1 MKIISALLCFLSLSC
16 SASECDIS
24 PKVISAYYQLST
36 QAANS
41 ERMTKPVQ
49 QLFELH
55 RNNNTV
61 LQRNVSAGINDIW
74 LLNGNRLSLNRAF
87 EKYQHTIE
95 YQPNELRHQPQ
106 WQDAFQLVMTP
117 ELSQMQLVEQKN
129 QGCLLEQHFV
139 LKDKH
144 REYQL
149 TWLPKLQ
156 LVKFFQVKDAELTRQ
171 WQLSKFQPNAAKTV
185 SLLKQYASYQS
196 TDYADIGD
204 NEGIPFLATM
214 INQGFSMP
222 VHHRPALVDKGHQH

>member
-1 MKIISALLCFLSLSC
+1 MKIILALLCLLSLSS
-16 SASECDIS
+16 SASECNIS
-24 PKVISAYYQLST
+24 PNVISAYYQLST
-36 QAANS
+36 QVANS
-41 ERMTKPVQ
+41 KRITKPVQ

-87 EKYQHTIE
+87 EMYQHTIE

-117 ELSQMQLVEQKN
+117 EKHQMQLIEQKN
-129 QGCLLEQHFV
+129 SGCLLEQHFV
-139 LKDKH
+139 LKGKH
-144 REYQL
+144 GEYQL

-156 LVKFFQVKDAELTRQ
+156 LVKFFQVKDTELTRQ
-171 WQLSKFQPNAAKTV
+171 WQLTKFQPNAEQTL
-185 SLLKQYASYQS
+185 SLLKKYASYQS

-222 VHHRPALVDKGHQH
+222 GYNRPALANKAHQH